1 MTLKRKNTY
10 TQNKINAIIN
20 KSSSEVL
27 IFFKYDLSILFIY
40 ISSLLIKFLSFIASF
55 D

>member
-10 TQNKINAIIN
+10 TQNKIDAIIN

-27 IFFKYDLSILFIY
+27 ILFKIDLSKFIY
-40 ISSLLIKFLSFIASF
+40 ITSITIKFLSFIASF